1 MRYYKAGSSQLVAP
15 LLCDELIGIA
25 EALAKH
31 RLDLVAERRHDRIV
45 RTAIGKP
52 RSPLRRSRV
61 FLARVAAAH
70 GTVRV
75 LEQAVRA
82 ASSALALRVGVRGI
96 YVGRVQVFFG

>member
-1 MRYYKAGSSQLVAP
+1 MRYYKAGSSQLAAP

-61 FLARVAAAH
+61 LARVAAAH
-70 GTVRV
+70 GTMRV

-82 ASSALALRVGVRGI
+82 ASSALALGVGVCDI
-96 YVGRVQVFFG
+96 CVGRVQVFFG

>member
-1 MRYYKAGSSQLVAP
+1 MRYYRAGSSQLVAP

-61 FLARVAAAH
+61 LARVAAAH
-70 GTVRV
+70 GTMRV

-82 ASSALALRVGVRGI
+82 ASSALALGVGVRDI
-96 YVGRVQVFFG
+96 CVGRVQVFFG